1 MGTSENRSFDAFL
14 NQHDEDAWGRTLAQL
29 EPYIHDVDRT
39 ATRIWF
45 YFFPLSLCRALQ
57 EAEDPDALAR
67 ELFLEGRYRLADQ
80 IDTSH
85 RFLYG
90 HRYWPDVKRATS
102 AYRHRVSAP
111 ESLSLADHIRAVA
124 EMVAETR
131 RIEPSLLV
139 GITAVAFMTLQ
150 QVGRE
155 AFDAAPGVVALDPK
169 IAARTPEEVLARRAR
184 DDRQPLFSW
193 WRYPDRVWT
202 ITFDENDPEAT
213 FRLINRQH
221 LTTAA
226 AQDKR
231 PYHLRDPRCVPNEGP
246 IPVQCRSGSCGSCWV
261 GVLGGAEKLSEME
274 EYERRRLREFGYI
287 ETDEPKPLIRLACQ
301 ARAFGAV
308 SIVIPPWNGVF
319 GRFLRKWKQQHRP
332 LELMGAP

>member
-1 MGTSENRSFDAFL
+1 MRDGRLFEAFL
-14 NQHDEDAWGRTLAQL
+14 NRHDEDAWQRILAEL
-29 EPYIHDVDRT
+29 EPHIHEVDRV

-45 YFFPLSLCRALQ
+45 HFFPLSLAQALQ
-57 EAEDPDALAR
+57 EAEDPQVLAR
-67 ELFLEGRYRLADQ
+67 ELFLDGKYRLADQ
-80 IDTSH
+80 IDSSH

-90 HRYWPDVKRATS
+90 HRYWPEVKRALIEYAQSPRTLQTL
-102 AYRHRVSAP
+102 
-111 ESLSLADHIRAVA
+111 ELAGHIREVASHVA
-124 EMVAETR
+124 ERR
-131 RIEPSLLV
+131 RIEPSLVV

-150 QVGRE
+150 QVGWA
-155 AFDAAPGVVALDPK
+155 AFEAAPGTIALDPQ
-169 IAARTPEEVLARRAR
+169 IAARTPEEVLAYRAR
-184 DDRQPLFSW
+184 DDRQRFFYW
-193 WRYPDRVWT
+193 WKYPDKVWT

-287 ETDEPKPLIRLACQ
+287 ETEEPKPIIRLACQ

-319 GRFLRKWKQQHRP
+319 GRFLRKWKQQRSM
-332 LELMGAP
+332 ELTGTP

>member
-1 MGTSENRSFDAFL
+1 MGVNEGSLFEAFL
-14 NQHDEDAWGRTLAQL
+14 NGHEEDAWQRVLAEL
-29 EPYIHDVDRT
+29 EPRIHEVDRT

-45 YFFPLSLCRALQ
+45 HFFPLALCRALC
-57 EAEDPDALAR
+57 EAEDPQALATQ
-67 ELFLEGRYRLADQ
+67 LFLEGRYRLADQ
-80 IDTSH
+80 IDSSH

-90 HRYWPDVKRATS
+90 HRYWPEVKRALV
-102 AYRHRVSAP
+102 AYARSKRPPAN
-111 ESLSLADHIRAVA
+111 LDLAYQIQEVAASVA
-124 EMVAETR
+124 EQVGVPVA
-131 RIEPSLLV
+131 LLL
-139 GITAVAFMTLQ
+139 GITAVAFMTVQ
-150 QVGRE
+150 QVGLQAFE
-155 AFDAAPGVVALDPK
+155 ASPGQISLDPK

-184 DDRQPLFSW
+184 DDRQGLFFW
-193 WRYPDRVWT
+193 WKYPDKVWT
-202 ITFDENDPEAT
+202 ITFDENDPQAT
-213 FRLINRQH
+213 FRLINGQH

-274 EYERRRLREFGYI
+274 EYERQRLREFGYI
-287 ETDEPKPLIRLACQ
+287 ETDEPKPVIRLACQ

-319 GRFLRKWKQQHRP
+319 GRFLRRWRQQRSP
-332 LELMGAP
+332 ELQQAS